1 MKEHFNKY
9 KYVYFIVFIVLIIG
23 IPLAIQRHWGA
34 FYKLALWATPGN
46 HGNWMSFWGSYLGVI
61 SSGIIAFSVAK
72 FEIDHSDEKE
82 RQRIIGDR
90 YIKDLREMRNLLLK
104 YRYNGTVP
112 PLYRGWNVRLSQEE
126 IIDLKGVFFNKKD
139 INGETTYLTSEP
151 WDIRLIVDTLPSKQ
165 REKFHSKIN
174 DLCENLEKF
183 GQLDE
188 EKFLTNDQLKQSMYE
203 NKLKLDDEYSK
214 EAINLVQ
221 KISSNYNDL
230 NKKIIDEMDATYLI
244 L

>member
-1 MKEHFNKY
+1 MKKHFNKY
-9 KYVYFIVFIVLIIG
+9 KYAYFIVLIIG
-23 IPLAIQRHWGA
+23 IPLAIQRHWGV

-72 FEIDHSDEKE
+72 FEIDHSNEKE

-104 YRYNGTVP
+104 FRYNGTIP
-112 PLYRGWNVRLSQEE
+112 PLYVGANVRLSQEE
-126 IIDLKGVFFNKKD
+126 IINFKSIFFNKKNVD
-139 INGETTYLTSEP
+139 GKITYLTSEP
-151 WDIRLIVDTLPSKQ
+151 WDIRLIVDTLPSRQ
-165 REKFHSKIN
+165 REKFHSNIN
-174 DLCENLEKF
+174 DLCDDLETF

-203 NKLKLDDEYSK
+203 NKMKLDDEYSEK
-214 EAINLVQ
+214 AIKLVQ
-221 KISSNYNDL
+221 EISRNYNEL